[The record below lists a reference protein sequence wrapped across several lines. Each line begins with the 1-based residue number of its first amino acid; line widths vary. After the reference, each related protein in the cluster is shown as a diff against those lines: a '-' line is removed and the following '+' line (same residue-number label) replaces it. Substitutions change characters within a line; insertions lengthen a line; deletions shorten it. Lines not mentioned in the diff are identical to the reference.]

1 MEPIFRFSLPIQVR
15 FNDVDI
21 MGHVSNTVYQNYYD
35 AGKMDYFDN
44 LFDGL
49 NYKDLS
55 IVGASIKIEYLKP
68 IMFRD
73 EIYVETRI
81 SILGNKSFTMEHRLV
96 NMETGV
102 LLSTCSAVIVCYDAV
117 RQVSIPMPV
126 VWRQNIINHEGKQLI
141 IKNAS

>member
-44 LFDGL
+44 LLVGL
-49 NYKDLS
+49 DYKELG

-68 IMFRD
+68 IMFKD
-73 EIYVETRI
+73 EIYVETRV

-96 NMETGV
+96 NMQNGE

-117 RQVSIPMPV
+117 HKVSIPMPAA
-126 VWRQNIINHEGKQLI
+126 WRQNIINHEGKQLI
-141 IKNAS
+141 IK

>member
-49 NYKDLS
+49 NYKELS

-102 LLSTCSAVIVCYDAV
+102 LLSTCTAVIVCYDAV
-117 RQVSIPMPV
+117 RKVSIPMPA

-141 IKNAS
+141 IK

>member
-49 NYKDLS
+49 DYKELG

-96 NMETGV
+96 NMRNGE
-102 LLSTCSAVIVCYDAV
+102 LMSTCTAVIVCYDAV
-117 RQVSIPMPV
+117 HKVSIPMPA

-141 IKNAS
+141 IK